1 MTLRLILS
9 TGLFQGVAEGQN
21 PMTRAQVAVDM
32 LCLSVNGI
40 LEFKEGPSLEE
51 VKAYFQI

>member
-9 TGLFQGVAEGQN
+9 TGLLQGVAEGQN

>member
-1 MTLRLILS
+1 MLS
-9 TGLFQGVAEGQN
+9 QGVNEGQN

-40 LEFKEGPSLEE
+40 FEFKEGPTLEE
-51 VKAYFQI
+51 VRLGLLVSRTEWISAL